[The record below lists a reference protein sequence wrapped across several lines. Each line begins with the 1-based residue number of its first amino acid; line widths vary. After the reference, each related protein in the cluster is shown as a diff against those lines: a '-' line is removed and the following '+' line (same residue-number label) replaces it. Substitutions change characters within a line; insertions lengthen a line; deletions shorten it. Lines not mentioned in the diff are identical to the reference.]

1 MLRDSAHIQVSDAE
15 WKTRKAQRAGGPP
28 VEPVYDLEDA
38 EGALGLLR
46 PCRYG
51 ERLPVL
57 EGVEI
62 RFTDVGHLLGSAAI
76 ELWLREG
83 DTERKV
89 VFSGDVGNTNQP
101 LLRDPQRV
109 ESADVLIIE
118 STYGD
123 RLHEKVRPST
133 TPAPSPKCC
142 SARST
147 AAATSSSPLSPSAAR
162 RRCSTFCARSSW
174 KTSSMATAISPSM
187 STAPSP
193 TRPRRLFLQADPAS
207 LDDEAR
213 ALIRAG
219 VNPLWFDGLK
229 TSVTAEESKAI
240 NFDKT
245 PKVILSAS
253 GMCDAGRI
261 RHHLKHNLWRKESTI
276 LFVGYQAEGTL
287 GRQIVE
293 GAKKVKL
300 FGEDISVAAEVRVL
314 PGVSGHADRDGLLTW
329 LEGFAEKPGRVFV
342 NHGDDASCT
351 SFVETLKRLG
361 HNASAPFSG
370 ATYDIARR
378 RSPRLAG
385 GRAGA
390 KGQGPRQEQRLC
402 PPARRH
408 RAPHA
413 RRPRLRGHGQQG
425 TCQVR
430 QPGGPPRRRVGAVGE
445 SAPARGFQR
454 SDIPPTF
461 PTGKA
466 PPHGALFLTIFG
478 KTM

>member
-1 MLRDSAHIQVSDAE
+1 M
-15 WKTRKAQRAGGPP
+15 
-28 VEPVYDLEDA
+28 
-38 EGALGLLR
+38 
-46 PCRYG
+46 
-51 ERLPVL
+51 L
-57 EGVEI
+57 EGLEI

-123 RLHEKVRPST
+123 RLHEKVRLDYPRALAEVLQRTLDRGGNVVIPSFAVGRT
-133 TPAPSPKCC
+133 QEMLYFLRQIKLENLVHGHGDFPVYVD
-142 SARST
+142 
-147 AAATSSSPLSPSAAR
+147 SPLANE
-162 RRCSTFCARSSW
+162 
-174 KTSSMATAISPSM
+174 ATAV
-187 STAPSP
+187 
-193 TRPRRLFLQADPAS
+193 FLQANPAS

-229 TSVTAEESKAI
+229 TSVTANTRSSV
-240 NFDKT
+240 NFDQT

-314 PGVSGHADRDGLLTW
+314 PGVSGHADRDGLLAW

-342 NHGDDASCT
+342 KPRRRRLLHLLCGNAQAPRTQRLRPLQRRDLRHRRRRNSRLAEGVPAQKAKARARATSLPACSPPSSASCASPAAARAWPTRNLPSSPTRWTASPT
-351 SFVETLKRLG
+351 SGSGRGEQKRL
-361 HNASAPFSG
+361 
-370 ATYDIARR
+370 
-378 RSPRLAG
+378 
-385 GRAGA
+385 RAGA
-390 KGQGPRQEQRLC
+390 LFVALLGNLC
-402 PPARRH
+402 RN
-408 RAPHA
+408 
-413 RRPRLRGHGQQG
+413 
-425 TCQVR
+425 
-430 QPGGPPRRRVGAVGE
+430 
-445 SAPARGFQR
+445 
-454 SDIPPTF
+454 
-461 PTGKA
+461 TGREM
-466 PPHGALFLTIFG
+466 L
-478 KTM
+478 